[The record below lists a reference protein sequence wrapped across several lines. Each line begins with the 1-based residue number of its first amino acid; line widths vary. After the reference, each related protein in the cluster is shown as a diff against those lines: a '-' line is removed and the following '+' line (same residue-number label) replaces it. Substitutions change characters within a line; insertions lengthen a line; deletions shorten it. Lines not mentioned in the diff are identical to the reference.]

1 MKVEWWTYYSKNNVV
16 TWVNCSTEITSL
28 DLIIRIIT
36 LCQVIFSIQFTW
48 PDVIKAAVWILC
60 LLALLIHTQQQQ
72 NNNNRATAD
81 FTLSVWQC
89 GGLRINNTSFL
100 VIYQSEENFASLKR
114 PFWFLTNQLPLQ
126 TKTCPLTSHPYW
138 HCCVCSPHWS
148 G

>member
-1 MKVEWWTYYSKNNVV
+1 MSGNICNPIYM
-16 TWVNCSTEITSL
+16 TWRDESSSVDIMST
-28 DLIIRIIT
+28 
-36 LCQVIFSIQFTW
+36 SIVDT
-48 PDVIKAAVWILC
+48 
-60 LLALLIHTQQQQ
+60 HTQQQQ

-138 HCCVCSPHWS
+138 HCCVCSAHWS